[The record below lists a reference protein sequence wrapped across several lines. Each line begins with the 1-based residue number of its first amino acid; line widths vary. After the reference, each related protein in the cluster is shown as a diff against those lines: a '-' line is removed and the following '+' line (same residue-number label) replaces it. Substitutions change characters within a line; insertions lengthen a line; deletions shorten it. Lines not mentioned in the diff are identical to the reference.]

1 MLKDEADM
9 ENSEYVEQALNLID
23 PHLGSV
29 QSREILSSTEVSDL
43 LLDIRLLLMQFESI
57 EAPAVANS

>member
-1 MLKDEADM
+1 M
-9 ENSEYVEQALNLID
+9 ENSEYVEQALDLID
-23 PHLGSV
+23 THLGSV

-57 EAPAVANS
+57 EAPAAANS

>member
-23 PHLGSV
+23 THLGSV

-43 LLDIRLLLMQFESI
+43 QLDISI
-57 EAPAVANS
+57 FFMEIKYNEET

>member
-1 MLKDEADM
+1 M
-9 ENSEYVEQALNLID
+9 ENSEYVEQALVLID
-23 PHLGSV
+23 THLGSV

-57 EAPAVANS
+57 EAPAAANS

>member
-9 ENSEYVEQALNLID
+9 ENSEYVEQALVLID
-23 PHLGSV
+23 THLGCV

-57 EAPAVANS
+57 EAPAAANS